1 MKLSIAALLLA
12 SVFVALPVVTPA
24 LADGDDAAWIKK
36 CVNDNKREGATPEVV
51 AAYCS
56 CMNGKMSSSETL
68 SVTAWEKTHPTEMAA
83 CDKESGWK

>member
-1 MKLSIAALLLA
+1 MKFGVAALLIAASFLA
-12 SVFVALPVVTPA
+12 MSPVNPA
-24 LADGDDAAWIKK
+24 FANADDAAWIKR

-56 CMNGKMSSSETL
+56 CMNGKMSTSETL
-68 SVTAWEKTHPTEMAA
+68 SVTAWEKTHPDEMAA